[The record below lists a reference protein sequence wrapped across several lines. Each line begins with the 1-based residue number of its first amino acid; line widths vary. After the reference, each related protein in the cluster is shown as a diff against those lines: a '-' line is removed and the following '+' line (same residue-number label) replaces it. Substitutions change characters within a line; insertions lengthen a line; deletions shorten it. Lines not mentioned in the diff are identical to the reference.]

1 MLDVLFLRCFF
12 YYLQFI
18 SAFVLFQWKATDE
31 MHNLFT
37 TSHHSQNPAN
47 AICAQQFL
55 SSQNMGIH
63 NLERWTSRTNWLI
76 FNLKICDLS
85 SCWVFFQRQVKS
97 PISFF
102 PSPFSLSNM
111 FFLQILQFFTWLA
124 QKTLKQSNACKQT
137 KFLRCPFIQAW
148 LLCWKNF
155 NIKVFGLQSLIE

>member
-124 QKTLKQSNACKQT
+124 QKHWNNQMLASKQSFYAAHLFKPD
-137 KFLRCPFIQAW
+137 FV
-148 LLCWKNF
+148 CWKNLKIMDC
-155 NIKVFGLQSLIE
+155 NHW